1 MLRNMY
7 NITLQELM
15 TKLSR
20 RFNANII
27 IRNPKL
33 NDQRFNISLRN
44 DETLDQILKA
54 IQKII
59 PVNVQKENQKYIIN

>member
-1 MLRNMY
+1 MII
-7 NITLQELM
+7 ITLQELM

-44 DETLDQILKA
+44 DETLDQILKGHTKDYSCKCA
-54 IQKII
+54 KRKSKI
-59 PVNVQKENQKYIIN
+59 YY